1 VSIFELNPLKDARWD
16 ALLERHPRASIF
28 HSRAW
33 LAALYQ
39 TYGYVPAAYTASPPA
54 AELENAIVFC
64 TVDSWLTGNR
74 LVSLP
79 FSDHCD
85 PLTDQLADCESFYN
99 QVLQCLGGRGRRYVE
114 IRWLHR
120 VTENK
125 PNLEGNKTYCFHQLD
140 LTPDL
145 DALFRG
151 FHKDS
156 TQRKIKRAQREGLVV
171 EQGRSQRHLDSFY
184 ELQLLTRRR
193 HGLPPQPRQW
203 FRNLVSSVG
212 EDLTILVAFRNR
224 QPAAAILTLRFKD
237 TLVYKYGCSDPQ
249 FHNLGAMQLLFWTA
263 IRNAKRMGLRQFDLG
278 RSDQGDFGLIRFKDR
293 WGAKRSTMVVG
304 RYPAGPSP
312 WAWDGWKLRLMAP
325 LFRSAPL
332 PILAGLGGLLY
343 KHLG

>member
-1 VSIFELNPLKDARWD
+1 VNIFELNPLTDARWD
-16 ALLERHPRASIF
+16 ALLERHQHASIF

-33 LAALYQ
+33 LEALYR
-39 TYGYVPAAYTASPPA
+39 TYGYVPTAYTKSPPA

-64 TVDSWLTGNR
+64 CVDSWLTGKR

-79 FSDHCD
+79 FSDYCD
-85 PLTDQLADCESFYN
+85 PLTLQPASCQSFYGH
-99 QVLQCLGGRGRRYVE
+99 VLERLKQRDWRYVE
-114 IRWLHR
+114 IRWLHG
-120 VTENK
+120 VMGTN
-125 PNLEGNKTYCFHQLD
+125 PSLESHKTYCFHQLD

-145 DALFRG
+145 EFLFRG

-156 TQRKIKRAQREGLVV
+156 TQRKIKRAEREGLIV
-171 EQGRSQRHLDSFY
+171 EQGRSQFHLDSFY

-203 FRNLVSSVG
+203 FRNLACCVG

-249 FHNLGAMQLLFWTA
+249 FHNLGAVQLLFWTA
-263 IRNAKRMGLRQFDLG
+263 IRNAKRIGLRQFDLG
-278 RSDQGDFGLIRFKDR
+278 RSDQEDFGLIRFKDR
-293 WGAKRSTMVVG
+293 WGAKRSTIIIG
-304 RYPAGPSP
+304 RYPAGVSR
-312 WAWDGWKLRLMAP
+312 WGGDSWKLRLMRP
-325 LFRSAPL
+325 VFRSAPD
-332 PILAGLGGLLY
+332 PVLAGFGGVLY